1 MKRRVDGRCAESEYE
16 KHSWWVTAAFFL
28 PLGHKLKLN
37 SLEGNFRAGVVEMI
51 HAAESAGNIK

>member
-1 MKRRVDGRCAESEYE
+1 MVGVLSPNMKNIAGALLQP
-16 KHSWWVTAAFFL
+16 FFL